1 METLLA
7 IIILLGLFTL
17 FGWRGLTIIG
27 KILGFI
33 GAAIITSIISLFLYL
48 LLRNME
54 PWMIAALMT
63 FESAILLIAVLLS
76 IPELEKKEK
85 EESEK
90 EKSK

>member
-1 METLLA
+1 MEWLLA

-33 GAAIITSIISLFLYL
+33 GATIIVSIVGFFLYL
-48 LLRNME
+48 LFRNME
-54 PWMIAALMT
+54 PWLIAALLT
-63 FESAILLIAVLLS
+63 FGSAIFLIAILLS
-76 IPELEKKEK
+76 IPELEKREKEK
-85 EESEK
+85 LEK